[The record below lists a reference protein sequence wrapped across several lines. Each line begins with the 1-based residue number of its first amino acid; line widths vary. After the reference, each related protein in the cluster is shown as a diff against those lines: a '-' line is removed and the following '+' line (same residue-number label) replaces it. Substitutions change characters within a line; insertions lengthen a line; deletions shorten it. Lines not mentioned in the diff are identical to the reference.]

1 MNEAIESVEINGGKY
16 FRQTEQDIRV
26 NQLLSDVYGQLWA
39 EACYDPYNE
48 STRKFAL
55 PLYKKMYKLNTI
67 LKFKK

>member
-1 MNEAIESVEINGGKY
+1 MNKDIESVEINGEKF
-16 FRQTEQDIRV
+16 FRQTEQDKRV

-39 EACYDPYNE
+39 EACYDPFNE

-55 PLYKKMYKLNTI
+55 QLYEKMHELNAI

>member
-1 MNEAIESVEINGGKY
+1 MNEAIESVEINGEKF
-16 FRQTEQDIRV
+16 FRQTEQDKRV

-39 EACYDPYNE
+39 EACYDPFNE

-55 PLYKKMYKLNTI
+55 QLYEKMHELNAI